1 MQPADGPEKQNAM
14 SVTGQ
19 GNRVSRSTYTAT
31 IRRTLQESNPSE
43 PEGQFG
49 FGHPVSARQALS
61 LDRSA
66 GKANHQ
72 QRDCVRV

>member
-1 MQPADGPEKQNAM
+1 MQCQLQARAIEFLLGVP
-14 SVTGQ
+14 
-19 GNRVSRSTYTAT
+19 
-31 IRRTLQESNPSE
+31 IRTLQESNPSE